1 MSLTVSYASG
11 VSDKPLLGVP
21 ISQLFDQIVDQFAKR
36 EAVVSIHQNT
46 RLNYSQ
52 LAERVNELAKAFITA
67 GFEKGDRVGVWSPN
81 NIEWL
86 VTQYATAKVG
96 AVLVT

>member
-52 LAERVNELAKAFITA
+52 LAERVNELAKAIKNGRSTP
-67 GFEKGDRVGVWSPN
+67 GVKQTNEGHPN
-81 NIEWL
+81 TFDKRL
-86 VTQYATAKVG
+86 LALFP
-96 AVLVT
+96 VLKE